1 MFTMTSGQAQEVGT
15 VKMLFKKKKTKTKNK
30 NDTASLQGLNS

>member
-15 VKMLFKKKKTKTKNK
+15 VKMLFKKKKQKRYSKFTGIKLMN
-30 NDTASLQGLNS
+30 